1 MPKKDIHPQY
11 KQITVICS
19 CGETFVTGSTL
30 TKEKMNLDVCSKCH
44 PFYTGQ
50 SRVMDTEGRV
60 DKFNKRFKGFRRK

>member
-1 MPKKDIHPQY
+1 MPKKDIHPPY